1 MVNSTKHVRVFRPV
15 DSAEIIGRQGQH
27 LVPCVTTESCGAE
40 GISAGLVHMP
50 PGKASKA
57 HYHAHSEI
65 VVVCLRGTAATLV
78 GPQLTPHIHGPGE
91 FIFIPEG
98 VVHVAVNLSDTEEL
112 VAVEMRTDPN
122 FDDDV
127 VLTPEY
133 EPAVPEVVAMLRHS
147 YPSVSQSPLAG

>member
-1 MVNSTKHVRVFRPV
+1 
-15 DSAEIIGRQGQH
+15 
-27 LVPCVTTESCGAE
+27 
-40 GISAGLVHMP
+40 MP

-65 VVVCLRGTAATLV
+65 VVVCLRGTAATLI

-133 EPAVPEVVAMLRHS
+133 EPAVPDMVRRLRS
-147 YPSVSQSPLAG
+147 QYSNGFQSPRAG